1 MAEAALLETDAL
13 DAVDSEVA
21 ALIDRAVATAREA
34 PVPEE
39 GALLTDVYVSY

>member
-1 MAEAALLETDAL
+1 MRSMRWTAM
-13 DAVDSEVA
+13 SPR
-21 ALIDRAVATAREA
+21 LIDRAVATAREA

>member
-1 MAEAALLETDAL
+1 LLETVAL

-21 ALIDRAVATAREA
+21 DLIDRAVTTAREA